1 MEKTIHFAITVS
13 VCIWFSE
20 PLNLMGGVQMQ
31 DSSKDFLEPVCLL
44 NQ

>member
-20 PLNLMGGVQMQ
+20 PLNLMGGVRVQMQ
-31 DSSKDFLEPVCLL
+31 DESKDFW
-44 NQ
+44 NQFAC